1 MSSIVYFDLVD
12 RANMVFMVRGCL
24 AHLTQT
30 YSDPPAPLVKDSKVT
45 LLKGK
50 FPLDDYKDTS
60 NYAKHKYTFRL
71 PDQTTL
77 TGILHGF
84 TYDCTYDS
92 QSDYGTPQVS
102 VEISPTGLRPD
113 VHPEVRPEV
122 LPEVR
127 PDIHPEVLPE
137 VRPDIHPEVRP
148 DIPIQRSRGE

>member
-12 RANMVFMVRGCL
+12 RANKVFMVKGCL

-50 FPLDDYKDTS
+50 FPLDNYKDTI
-60 NYAKHKYTFRL
+60 NYARHEYVFLL
-71 PDQTTL
+71 PNQTTL

-92 QSDYGTPQVS
+92 QSDYGTPQVT
-102 VEISPTGLRPD
+102 VEISPTGVRPD
-113 VHPEVRPEV
+113 IRPEGHPEVSPEVRPEV
-122 LPEVR
+122 R
-127 PDIHPEVLPE
+127 PD